1 MTTDLSTIRQI
12 RLGDELRALRLEQN
26 RKLLEVT
33 SGLDGWSA
41 ARLSKMERA
50 EQPVGPRDLATLL
63 DYYGVTGADREY
75 YENLLGSGPPPKQ
88 WWRNLDYAEAIT
100 PAFAEYLAL
109 EAEASSMLDYFPS
122 GFPGLVQT
130 DEYAME
136 MIAAGLDSPNEE
148 SVEAGAEVRILRQ
161 RRLTDEPAL
170 TLEAYFGEVA
180 LLIAGDQSVLARQI
194 AHAVEVAQ
202 LPNVTLRM
210 VPLSAGRTGILS
222 SGVTLMQFPGDTEN
236 GFVFIEAVGG
246 MLPRRTGRDVR
257 RAERAF
263 ARVKRHA
270 LSPADTITALERKVE
285 ELT

>member
-26 RKLLEVT
+26 KKLQEVT
-33 SGLDGWSA
+33 SGLAGWSA

-50 EQPVGPRDLATLL
+50 EQPVGPKDLATLL
-63 DYYGVTGADREY
+63 DYYGVTNEDREY
-75 YENLLGSGPPPKQ
+75 YENLLGSGPTRQ

-109 EAEASSMLDYFPS
+109 EAEASHMLNYFPA

-130 DEYAME
+130 EGYAKE

-148 SVEAGAEVRILRQ
+148 RVEAGAEVRILRQ
-161 RRLTDEPAL
+161 RRLTEWPTL
-170 TLEAYFGEVA
+170 TLEAYFGEVT
-180 LLIAGDQSVLARQI
+180 LLIAGDESIMVEQLR
-194 AHAVEVAQ
+194 HAIKVAQ

-210 VPLSAGRTGILS
+210 VPLSAGRPGILS
-222 SGVTLMQFPGDTEN
+222 SGLTLLRFPDDAEN

-257 RAERAF
+257 RAERAIG
-263 ARVKRHA
+263 RVKQNS
-270 LSPADTITALERKVE
+270 LSPEDTITALERKLE

>member
-1 MTTDLSTIRQI
+1 MSKDLSAIRQI
-12 RLGDELRALRLEQN
+12 RLGDELRALRLDQN
-26 RKLLEVT
+26 KKLLQVT
-33 SGLDGWSA
+33 NDLEGWSP

-50 EQPVGPRDLATLL
+50 EQSVGSADLATLL
-63 DYYGVTGADREY
+63 DYYGVTGADRDY
-75 YENLLGSGPPPKQ
+75 FENLLGSGPPKQ

-109 EAEASSMLDYFPS
+109 EADASHMLDYFAS

-130 DEYAME
+130 ESYAKE

-161 RRLTDEPAL
+161 RRLTRDPLL
-170 TLEAYFGEVA
+170 TFEAYFGEVA
-180 LLIAGDQSVLARQI
+180 LLVAGDRAVLAEQVK
-194 AHAVEVAQ
+194 HAIQVAQ
-202 LPNVTLRM
+202 YPNVTLRM
-210 VPLSAGRTGILS
+210 VPLSAGRPGILS
-222 SGVTLMQFPGDTEN
+222 SGITLMRFPDDPEN

-270 LSPADTITALERKVE
+270 LSPEDTIAALERKLE

>member
-26 RKLLEVT
+26 KKLLEVT
-33 SGLDGWSA
+33 RGLKGWSA

-50 EQPVGPRDLATLL
+50 EQPVGPTDLATLL
-63 DYYGVTGADREY
+63 DYYGVGGADREY
-75 YENLLGSGPPPKQ
+75 YENLLGSGPPKQ

-109 EAEASSMLDYFPS
+109 EAEASHMLDYFPS
-122 GFPGLVQT
+122 GFPGLIQT
-130 DEYAME
+130 EGYAKE

-148 SVEAGAEVRILRQ
+148 RVEAGAEVRILRQ
-161 RRLTDEPAL
+161 RRLTESPTL

-180 LLIAGDQSVLARQI
+180 LLIAGDQSVLAKQI
-194 AHAVEVAQ
+194 RHAIEVAQ
-202 LPNVTLRM
+202 SANVTLHM
-210 VPLSAGRTGILS
+210 VPLSCGRPGILS
-222 SGVTLMQFPGDTEN
+222 SGITLMRFPGDTEN

-270 LSPADTITALERKVE
+270 LSPDDTIIALERKLE
-285 ELT
+285 ELK